1 MLLNKTEFIA
11 EKPCCLNDVSWP
23 TSDFEG
29 HNLFGLDEVDD
40 LLVDAGGDGVSI
52 DAHNLVTNLL
62 INKGCFITDD
72 TFTVNISFQMTDLLH
87 QNVTVIL
94 AEFIIHRVIF

>member
-1 MLLNKTEFIA
+1 MLLNKTEFNS

-87 QNVTVIL
+87 QNVTVI
-94 AEFIIHRVIF
+94 